1 MGKVLLLLAVFA
13 AGYLWGDQA
22 LSFAIDVWQDA
33 AEAARPKLEEVMK

>member
-13 AGYLWGDQA
+13 AGYLWGDVA